1 MATKNGETNLGEVSR
16 ETAQTASD
24 AVKSAKAVSKIAAN
38 AASGNAAGAVV
49 EGVKAAPEL
58 LRTAARLI
66 VAMLAVTLI
75 LTYAFPASIYEATSS
90 FFEKAQEKEQEYIYS
105 GGNDV
110 HWNTFKYYATG
121 KFLWDLLTESAKG
134 LWSVITSSAD
144 ASDVIT
150 PTGEKEMGVMEEQND
165 LRDVSL
171 NCILACSQKIK
182 VRAEELEDIVTDM
195 HDAIDSYFSAAYAGT
210 YARWDG
216 TTVALQVEPMSYY
229 NALQLLSVYSTT
241 KTGDNEPLKVS
252 GFMRW
257 LGYYDSTH
265 TDTVSFDLG
274 KSGIIGS
281 VNSWCGTFVPQ
292 YLTEQVSFERND
304 YGDDGI
310 KTDLSDYSCAL
321 IDLMLVIDTP
331 DFSTIPA
338 EYGKDIIVTGV
349 DEETGEDITKEI
361 VTATVTVPIQIR
373 VRNITELDNIIGFW
387 GGDLDGDG
395 KANNGSIMGN
405 IFW

>member
-110 HWNTFKYYATG
+110 HWNTFVYYATG
-121 KFLWDLLTESAKG
+121 KFLWDMLTESAKG

-210 YARWDG
+210 YDRWDG

-292 YLTEQVSFERND
+292 YLTEQASFERNNE
-304 YGDDGI
+304 G
-310 KTDLSDYSCAL
+310 KVTTALKDYSCAL

-338 EYGKDIIVTGV
+338 EYGTDVIVTGV
-349 DEETGEDITKEI
+349 DEETGEEITEEI

-373 VRNITELDNIIGFW
+373 VRNITELSNIIGFW
-387 GGDLDGDG
+387 GGNLDGDG
-395 KANNGSIMGN
+395 KTSGESEMGN

>member
-1 MATKNGETNLGEVSR
+1 MATKDGETNLGEVGR
-16 ETAQTASD
+16 ETAQVASD
-24 AVKSAKAVSKIAAN
+24 TVKSAKAVSKIAAN

-58 LRTAARLI
+58 FRTIGRLI
-66 VAMLAVTLI
+66 VVMMTVILV
-75 LTYAFPASIYEATSS
+75 LTYAFPVSIYEATSS
-90 FFEKAQEKEQEYIYS
+90 FFEAVQEREEEYIYS
-105 GGNDV
+105 GGGDVQAKTFWYYVSLGPLRTALSQLWNDIW
-110 HWNTFKYYATG
+110 H
-121 KFLWDLLTESAKG
+121 S
-134 LWSVITSSAD
+134 ITSQAD
-144 ASDVIT
+144 SSDVIT
-150 PTGEKEMGVMEEQND
+150 ENGIQEVGVMENQDD
-165 LRDVSL
+165 LRETSL

-210 YARWDG
+210 YDRWDG

-257 LGYYDSTH
+257 LGYYDSAH
-265 TDTVSFDLG
+265 TDTISFDLG

-281 VNSWCGTFVPQ
+281 VNSWCGTFAPQ
-292 YLTEQVSFERND
+292 YLTEQVSFERNN

-338 EYGKDIIVTGV
+338 EYGTDVIVTGV
-349 DEETGEDITKEI
+349 DEETGEDITEEI
-361 VTATVTVPIQIR
+361 VTATVTVPILIR

-395 KANNGSIMGN
+395 KESNGSIMGN

>member
-110 HWNTFKYYATG
+110 HWNTFVYYATG
-121 KFLWDLLTESAKG
+121 KFLWDMLTESAKG

-210 YARWDG
+210 YDRWDG

-292 YLTEQVSFERND
+292 YLTEQASFERNNE
-304 YGDDGI
+304 G
-310 KTDLSDYSCAL
+310 KVTTALKDYSCAL

-338 EYGKDIIVTGV
+338 EYGTDVIVTGV
-349 DEETGEDITKEI
+349 DEETGEEITEEI
-361 VTATVTVPIQIR
+361 VAATVTVPIQIR
-373 VRNITELDNIIGFW
+373 VRNITELSNIIGFW
-387 GGDLDGDG
+387 GGNLDGDG
-395 KANNGSIMGN
+395 KTSGESEMGN